1 MDNWKN
7 RNKDKMLEA
16 RFEFSDYDKLRDFLD
31 LLAEKAD
38 EVEHHPNVS
47 FGKNYASVAI
57 YAKNEI
63 LADVDFDLAKSINNA
78 FETINKS

>member
-38 EVEHHPNVS
+38 AVEHHPNVS